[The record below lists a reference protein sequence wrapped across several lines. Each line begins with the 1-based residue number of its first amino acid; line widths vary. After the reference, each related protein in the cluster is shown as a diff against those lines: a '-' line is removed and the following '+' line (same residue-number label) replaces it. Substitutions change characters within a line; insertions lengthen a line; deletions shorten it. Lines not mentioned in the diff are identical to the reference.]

1 MYRPSEHDEPPA
13 ISIVLPTFDRPDA
26 LTLCLDA
33 LLLQQTLHHF
43 EVLIIDNH
51 PQSGLTAPLTARYAD
66 IRYPNIRWLQ
76 EPIAGLSQA
85 RNHGVAAAR
94 GRIIVTT
101 DDDVILPPDWLDRL
115 TAPLFAAEADPA
127 HPLAAVT
134 GNCLPLKVETEA
146 EALFEAYGGLQHG
159 SLPATFDAAWMA
171 QWRVGFPHLWRIG
184 TTANAAFLAS
194 ALRDPRIQTSAGPFE
209 TLLGA
214 GSPAGAYE
222 DLYCFYLLLR
232 AGYRIQY
239 LPEAAVRHAHRDT
252 LPALIRQLCAY
263 RRGETAFLA
272 LILERHGDLR
282 TLGQALLWIPQWRAR
297 LFLGELLRR
306 LTDRHRF
313 SFRVFWLETLA
324 YFQGPSALR
333 RAQKAATPLPRATA
347 PAADT
352 PSR

>member
-1 MYRPSEHDEPPA
+1 MNRPSEHDEPPA

-26 LTLCLDA
+26 LARCLDA
-33 LLLQQTLHHF
+33 LLLQNTPHSF
-43 EVLIIDNH
+43 EIIVVDNH
-51 PQSGLTAPLTARYAD
+51 PQSALTTPF
-66 IRYPNIRWLQ
+66 IPSYPTVHWLQ
-76 EPIAGLSQA
+76 EPVAGLSQA
-85 RNHGVAAAR
+85 RNHGIAAAR

-101 DDDVILPPDWLDRL
+101 DDDVLLPPDWLDRL

-127 HPLAAVT
+127 SPLAAVT
-134 GNCLPLKVETEA
+134 GNCLPLKVETPA

-159 SLPATFDAAWMA
+159 NTPATFDAAWMA

-194 ALRDPRIQTSAGPFE
+194 ALRDPRIGPFE

-239 LPEAAVRHAHRDT
+239 LPEAAVRHAHRDN

-272 LILERHGDLR
+272 LILERHRDLR

-297 LFLGELLRR
+297 LLLGELLRR
-306 LTDRHRF
+306 LTGRRCF
-313 SFRVFWLETLA
+313 SFRVFWRETLA

-333 RAQKAATPLPRATA
+333 RAQKAARP
-347 PAADT
+347 
-352 PSR
+352 